1 MGSVEALVDHLGVEE
16 EAVEVLCSTV
26 EDASGVHHTWDEL
39 EEALIGASVLNSA
52 LSEDTELVDFE
63 ASGVHQVSDQE
74 LLELLGLV
82 VVLDST
88 LVVLLLEV
96 LAGIDEVICAVLEEL
111 EDSGADHSVELV
123 VVLVGAFEVLDK
135 VLVGELEM
143 LNESLLGEVEVLTEL
158 LEDEVLDEVLTDS
171 VEDSLKL
178 VELVE
183 AAGVHQAWGVHQVS
197 VHDELLEVEGA
208 EEAEVEVS
216 GVHHTLLE
224 VLEVV
229 GASLCDEEVED
240 EVAALEVEE
249 EEEEAGPGEE
259 PPGNLT
265 NCSAKVSPFTVF

>member
-16 EAVEVLCSTV
+16 EAVEVLRSTV

-39 EEALIGASVLNSA
+39 EEALIGASVLNSV

-82 VVLDST
+82 VALDST

-96 LAGIDEVICAVLEEL
+96 LAGTDEVICAALEEL
-111 EDSGADHSVELV
+111 EASVAGHSVELV
-123 VVLVGAFEVLDK
+123 VVLVGAFEVLDE
-135 VLVGELEM
+135 VLVGALEV

-171 VEDSLKL
+171 VEDSL
-178 VELVE
+178 ELVE

-208 EEAEVEVS
+208 EEVEVEVS
-216 GVHHTLLE
+216 EVHHTLLE
-224 VLEVV
+224 GLEVV

-240 EVAALEVEE
+240 EVAALVV

-259 PPGNLT
+259 PPDNLT